1 MQDAAKNMSVYTQT
15 GQKHPRFRGITM
27 AELLAGLIIS
37 AMVISTAVALYMNIQ
52 RSLGSIEKELNKS
65 SLSEEVMQLLAE
77 DLDRIGSADFDVS
90 LNLEKRLNNGYET
103 FKLEIKNL
111 LYGSDNKPVEFET
124 IIWQTDY
131 NIDTDKLTLYRARS
145 GIGPED
151 PVLDTQAR
159 QNPEAI
165 IFVPVCDGITYFK
178 IEVYNGQAFGDNWTA
193 KTMPTG
199 IRGEISF
206 SDPIVGIDGS
216 LQMLQED
223 IYTRMIA
230 LNREKNLQF
239 KFERKDLEAIY
250 GTGEEEEE
258 EEEIEGE
265 ENRETETEEQND
277 GASTLAVPEG
287 MLQ

>member
-1 MQDAAKNMSVYTQT
+1 MFNTAKNISAARPEIKTL
-15 GQKHPRFRGITM
+15 RFRGITM

-37 AMVISTAVALYMNIQ
+37 AMVVSTAVALYMNIQ
-52 RSLGSIEKELNKS
+52 RSLRSIESEINKS

-90 LNLEKRLNNGYET
+90 LSLEKRQNNGYEI

-131 NIDTDKLTLYRARS
+131 NIDTDKLILYRGRT
-145 GIGPED
+145 GLGPED
-151 PVLDTQAR
+151 PVLDTHAR
-159 QNPEAI
+159 EYPENM

-178 IEVYNGQAFGDNWTA
+178 LEVYNGQAFGDSWSG

-216 LQMLQED
+216 LQLLQED

-239 KFERKDLEAIY
+239 RFEKKDLEAIY
-250 GTGEEEEE
+250 GTGEEEEAE
-258 EEEIEGE
+258 TEDE
-265 ENRETETEEQND
+265 ENEDPQTEEDN
-277 GASTLAVPEG
+277 GRGSPLAVPEE
-287 MLQ
+287 LPE